1 MKRNEDDSSPTIV
14 GGQPVGKRGGESGLP
29 HGIESILLLAAAE
42 SKFRKDF
49 SRNRNDA
56 LNRAGIALTE
66 AERAILATVSDK
78 ELFAMAGRAR
88 SKQKSGRRSLMVT
101 AASLAALASLTTS
114 SPARGD
120 DGPDSPDRTPALSQ
134 LDARG
139 TDEDPGETRG
149 IRPDAPTSTATQQAV
164 LGILP
169 DTPTPMSAG
178 TLPDTPTITPT
189 PPATPPLTETPAP
202 ILTDTPVAGIQS
214 DTPIPTTTPMGIQP
228 DTPTVSPTP
237 TGMEGIR
244 PDTPTPTPMG
254 ILPDTPTPRSAD
266 FNNDGTVDRDD
277 LFLFLQQWYKG
288 REPSETDYG
297 TVGEDIEDPDVEE
310 SSDD

>member
-1 MKRNEDDSSPTIV
+1 MKRNESDFSPTIV

-42 SKFRKDF
+42 SKFRNEF
-49 SRNRNDA
+49 SRNRNGA
-56 LNRAGIALTE
+56 LNRAGITLTE

-88 SKQKSGRRSLMVT
+88 SKQRSGRRSLLVT

-120 DGPDSPDRTPALSQ
+120 DGPDSPAQTPALSQ

-149 IRPDAPTSTATQQAV
+149 IRPDTPTSTATQQAV

-169 DTPTPMSAG
+169 DTPT
-178 TLPDTPTITPT
+178 ITPT
-189 PPATPPLTETPAP
+189 PLATLPLTETPAP
-202 ILTDTPVAGIQS
+202 ILTDTPVV
-214 DTPIPTTTPMGIQP
+214 GIQP

-237 TGMEGIR
+237 TGMDGIR
-244 PDTPTPTPMG
+244 PDTPTPLPIG

-288 REPSETDYG
+288 RETSETDYG
-297 TVGEDIEDPDVEE
+297 TVRENMEDPDVEE